1 MRSFVSAAA
10 LVALAMPAA
19 LAAGEVNPGPDAACQ
34 GAHQTTL
41 TGSVRDSTL
50 ALVPG
55 AVVSLDN
62 EISAKSGG
70 DGRFR
75 FACVESGTHKLAAK
89 ADGFAAAVLEVKL
102 PRGGDVQLVLQ
113 PDTVQIGVD
122 VNGDEQ
128 AAPSTEGTG
137 AAQTIS
143 GTQLQ
148 SLADDPDDLLRQL
161 QQLGAASGGN
171 PANTT
176 ISVDGFQDSSKLPP
190 KSSIAYIKVNPD
202 MYSAEYREPPFDGG
216 RIEVYTKPG
225 LSAFHGALF
234 ATNSSSWMN
243 ASDPF
248 SSSKAPLGK
257 QRYGFELTGPIRK
270 GADFSATLEHR
281 SINDYGV
288 VNAVGL
294 DSGGNAMNI
303 VANVAEP
310 QRLWVGEARVD
321 WQLGA
326 KNTLISTYAPNVN
339 HLSNVGVG
347 GTTLAEAGYDD
358 GETQHV
364 FRITDVTTLSAH
376 VMHEA
381 RTSLEWDGT
390 TDVPVSTG
398 PQLGIAGAFTG
409 GGATVGNQRSHIFI
423 MEADDDA
430 IITKGK
436 HLFKFGTQ
444 FHLNRHSKDQETLY
458 FNGSYQ
464 FGGGVAPVLG
474 ANGQAVGSET
484 ETITGVE
491 QYRRALLHLPGGTP
505 TAFTNVS
512 GTPLLSFSQFRDAL
526 YVQDDWNVGKGVHL
540 SSGLRWALQNDPVT
554 LSGVTPRLGILW
566 SPTKKGTW
574 TLHAHA
580 GLFATQ
586 FNGADWLELTREN
599 GTSRV
604 TSTVYNPQ
612 YCPAGANTGCNPLSS
627 GTVITSMRTLAPK
640 LSNGSYAIENI
651 GGTRALP
658 FGWNLSLDYY
668 VGRLWN
674 IARTVNVNTPLDGSP
689 TGFRPLAPNVNLLQ
703 LGNSAQGRANV
714 TFAGIEQHSLKRLQL
729 FFGGVRVNLVDDS
742 DDSEFSQ
749 PQSAY
754 SDAGEFAHRSNQGVW
769 QLFGNASLTLPAK
782 IVVSGNFHGTGDA
795 HYNITTGFDNNG
807 DGDFNDRPQYA
818 SPGTAG
824 AIQTRYGLLTATGGT
839 GALQRNLGVM
849 PWQFYLDTN
858 IQRAFTLSRNAKAEH
873 QQVLTVNLRS
883 ANVLNHTNVTAVGGV
898 LGSPLFGV
906 PYAADTGRR
915 VEGGMRYSF

>member
-1 MRSFVSAAA
+1 MRCYVSAAA
-10 LVALAMPAA
+10 FAALAMLPA
-19 LAAGEVNPGPDAACQ
+19 LAAGEVGSAPGTACSN
-34 GAHQTTL
+34 AHGTTL
-41 TGSVRDSTL
+41 AGSVRDSTM

-55 AVVSLDN
+55 ATLTLDHDA
-62 EISAKSGG
+62 SATSGT

-75 FACVESGTHKLAAK
+75 LPCVGSGPHTLTVK
-89 ADGFAAAVLEVKL
+89 AEGFAPVTMDLKL
-102 PRGGDVQLVLQ
+102 PHAADVLFVLQ
-113 PDTVQIGVD
+113 PDTVQIGVE

-128 AAPSTEGTG
+128 PAPTTEGTG
-137 AAQTIS
+137 ASETIS

-281 SINDYGV
+281 SINDFGV

-294 DSGGNAMNI
+294 DSNGNAVNL

-326 KNTLISTYAPNVN
+326 KNTLIATYSPNVN

-347 GTTLAEAGYDD
+347 GTTLAEAGYED

-364 FRITDVTTLSAH
+364 LRFTDVTTASAH

-381 RTSLEWDGT
+381 RASLEWDGS
-390 TDVPVSTG
+390 TDIPVSTA
-398 PQLGIAGAFTG
+398 PQVQVAGAFTG

-436 HLFKFGTQ
+436 HLWKFGTQ
-444 FHLNRHSKDQETLY
+444 FHLNRHSNDQETLY
-458 FNGSYQ
+458 FNGTYQ
-464 FGGGVAPVLG
+464 FGGGTAPVLD
-474 ANGQAVGSET
+474 ANGQAAGTET

-491 QYRRALLHLPGGTP
+491 QYRRALLQLPGGTP

-512 GTPLLSFSQFRDAL
+512 GTPLLSFTQLRDAFF
-526 YVQDDWNVGKGVHL
+526 VQDDWNVGKGVHL
-540 SSGLRWALQNDPVT
+540 SSGLRYALQSDPVT
-554 LSGVTPRLGILW
+554 LSAVTPRLGILW

-599 GTSRV
+599 GTSRI
-604 TSTVYNPQ
+604 TSTVYNPE
-612 YCPAGANTGCNPLSS
+612 YCPGGASTSCNPLSS

-689 TGFRPLAPNVNLLQ
+689 TGVRPIAPNVNILQ
-703 LGNSAQGRANV
+703 MNNSAQGRANV
-714 TFAGIEQHSLKRLQL
+714 VFAGIEQHTLKRLQL

-742 DDSEFSQ
+742 DDSEFFQ

-754 SDAGEFAHRSNQGVW
+754 TDAGEFGHRSNQGIW
-769 QLFGNASLTLPAK
+769 QLFGNASLTLPRK
-782 IVVSGNFHGTGDA
+782 IVLSGNFHGTGDA
-795 HYNITTGFDNNG
+795 HYNLTTGFDNNG

-839 GALQRNLGVM
+839 GVLERNLGVM

-858 IQRAFTLSRNAKAEH
+858 LQRAFTLTRNAKAEH
-873 QQVLTVNLRS
+873 QQTLSINLRS
-883 ANVLNHTNVTAVGGV
+883 VNVLNHTNVTAVGGV

-906 PYAADTGRR
+906 PYAADNGRR
-915 VEGGMRYSF
+915 VEAGLRYTF

>member
-1 MRSFVSAAA
+1 MRCYVSAAA
-10 LVALAMPAA
+10 LAA
-19 LAAGEVNPGPDAACQ
+19 LALSPALAKGEVETSPEAVCH
-34 GAHQTTL
+34 GAHQATL
-41 TGSVRDSTL
+41 TGSVRDSSL

-55 AVVSLDN
+55 ALLMLDGD
-62 EISAKSGG
+62 AAVTSGN
-70 DGRFR
+70 DGRFH
-75 FACVESGTHKLAAK
+75 FACIGSGAHKLTVK
-89 ADGFAAAVLEVKL
+89 AEGFAPMEMDVKL
-102 PRGGDVQLVLQ
+102 PHAGDVQFVLK
-113 PDTVQIGVD
+113 PDTVQIGVE

-128 AAPSTEGTG
+128 PAPTTEGTG
-137 AAQTIS
+137 AAQTIQ
-143 GTQLQ
+143 GKQLQ
-148 SLADDPDDLLRQL
+148 SLADDPDDLMRQL

-281 SINDYGV
+281 SIDNYGV

-294 DSGGNAMNI
+294 DGSGNPVNI

-326 KNTLISTYAPNVN
+326 KNTLIWTYSPNVN

-358 GETQHV
+358 GEAEHE
-364 FRITDVTTLSAH
+364 FRVTDVTTVSAH

-381 RTSLEWDGT
+381 RASLDWERSTG
-390 TDVPVSTG
+390 VPVSTA
-398 PQLGIAGAFTG
+398 PQLQVAGAFTG
-409 GGATVGNQRSHIFI
+409 GGATIGNQRSHLFI

-436 HLFKFGTQ
+436 HLWKFGTQ
-444 FHLNRHSKDQETLY
+444 FHLNRHSNDQETLY

-464 FGGGVAPVLG
+464 FGGGTAPVLG
-474 ANGQAVGSET
+474 ANGQPVGSET

-491 QYRRALLHLPGGTP
+491 QYRRALLQLPGGTP

-512 GTPLLSFSQFRDAL
+512 GTPLLSFTQLREAL
-526 YVQDDWNVGKGVHL
+526 FVQDDWNVGKGVHL
-540 SSGLRWALQNDPVT
+540 SSGLRWALQNDPET
-554 LSGVTPRLGILW
+554 LSGVTPRVGILW

-580 GLFATQ
+580 GTFASQ

-599 GTSRV
+599 GTSRI

-612 YCPAGANTGCNPLSS
+612 YCPAGSSTSCNPLSS
-627 GTVITSMRTLAPK
+627 GSVITSMRTLAPK
-640 LSNGSYAIENI
+640 LTNGSYAIENI

-689 TGFRPLAPNVNLLQ
+689 TGVRPLTPNANILQ
-703 LGNSAQGRANV
+703 LQNSAQGRANV
-714 TFAGIEQHSLKRLQL
+714 VFAGIEQHTMKRLQL

-742 DDSEFSQ
+742 DNGEFFQ

-782 IVVSGNFHGTGDA
+782 LVVSGNFHGTGEA

-818 SPGTAG
+818 SPGQAG

-839 GALQRNLGVM
+839 GVLQRNLGVM
-849 PWQFYLDTN
+849 PWQFYLDSN
-858 IQRAFTLSRNAKAEH
+858 VQRAFTLTRNAKAEH

-906 PYAADTGRR
+906 PYAADNGRR
-915 VEGGMRYSF
+915 VEGGLRYSF